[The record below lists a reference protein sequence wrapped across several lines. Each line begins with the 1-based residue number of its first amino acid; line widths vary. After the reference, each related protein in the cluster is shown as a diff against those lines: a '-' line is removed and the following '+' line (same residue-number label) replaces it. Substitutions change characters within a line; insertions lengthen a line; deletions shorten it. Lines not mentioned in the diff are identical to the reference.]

1 MIRTLR
7 LLVLTSIGIAA
18 ASLSLLAQ
26 GAAPQKPAGAR
37 PAAAAGDTP
46 QPAADPKKPAEPAAE
61 LPAEA
66 KAFNAAA
73 GEKDLLKRVAALE
86 KFIADNPKASPILVS
101 QAKAQISASAL
112 AAYKESRAKY
122 LAGAEA
128 EIAEATKRTD
138 GMPLYSTYNSVALR
152 LAGAGIYSE
161 EAEDYARKGLAAMD
175 DQTYMDRRKQQY
187 ERMLAAYEKT
197 ATAKPE
203 VVAVVRFESTVASA
217 PATGAKPD
225 PAADAKPAADAAGTA
240 KPPAPPNYRFSTK
253 NGVTQ
258 VSIAAPPPARP
269 ATAPRLPTKPTMP
282 TEEEM
287 RASLRTERASAR
299 ATLGQILM
307 KRGKTAEGEKLLA
320 EAFAAR
326 PPASTLA
333 TIARTLA
340 ESARKAGDEPAELE
354 YLTVLALSGRITAEE
369 QKNLEAAYRKTHDGS
384 IDGLEAMLD
393 ERYRRDH
400 TRFAVTPYV
409 RTPPAKAT
417 GHTVLAEVFP
427 GAG

>member
-1 MIRTLR
+1 MIRALR
-7 LLVLTSIGIAA
+7 LPVLTFIAMAA
-18 ASLSLLAQ
+18 ASPWLLAQ
-26 GAAPQKPAGAR
+26 GAAPQKPADAK
-37 PAAAAGDTP
+37 PAATAGDTQ
-46 QPAADPKKPAEPAAE
+46 QPAADAKKPAEPAAE

-73 GEKDLLKRVAALE
+73 GEKDPLKRVAALE
-86 KFIADNPKASPILVS
+86 KFIADNPKAASILVS
-101 QAKAQISASAL
+101 QAKALISSSAL

-138 GMPLYSTYNSVALR
+138 GMPLYSTYNSIASR

-175 DQTYMDRRKQQY
+175 DQAYMAQRKRQY
-187 ERMLAAYEKT
+187 ERMLAAYEKS
-197 ATAKPE
+197 ATAKP
-203 VVAVVRFESTVASA
+203 A
-217 PATGAKPD
+217 PAADAKAEPAAD
-225 PAADAKPAADAAGTA
+225 AKAAADAKPAADAAATA
-240 KPPAPPNYRFSTK
+240 KPPVMPNYRFSTK
-253 NGVTQ
+253 DGVTQ
-258 VSIAAPPPARP
+258 VSVTTPSPARP
-269 ATAPRLPTKPTMP
+269 AAPPRPSTKPTMP
-282 TEEEM
+282 TEDEM
-287 RASLRTERASAR
+287 RASLRTERASAQ

-326 PPASTLA
+326 PPASTMA

-340 ESARKAGDEPAELE
+340 ESAKKTGDEPKQLE
-354 YLTVLALSGRITAEE
+354 YLSVLALSGRITADE
-369 QKNLEAAYRKTHDGS
+369 QKDLEAAYRKTHNGS
-384 IDGLEAMLD
+384 IDGLDAMLD

-400 TRFAVTPYV
+400 TRFEVAPYT
-409 RTPPAKAT
+409 RKPPAKAT